1 MKNISFIK
9 WYICTILLASAL
21 FGQAQQ
27 QTKTVISPEILED
40 KSVIFRL
47 YSPHADSVKLGG
59 TMTADYSEFNMV
71 KNDSGVFE
79 VKIGPLAP
87 DMYVYIFKVD
97 GVKATDPSNKIV
109 VRDGGFIE
117 SRLMIP
123 GGATDLYDV
132 KDVPHG
138 WVSSIWY
145 PAKTVG
151 LTRRCLVYT
160 PPGYNKST
168 DSYPVM
174 YLLHGGGGDEEAW
187 VSRGRVNYI
196 LDNLI
201 AQGKAKPM
209 IIVIPNG
216 VITNTSAPSETP
228 LDMLLSNKPSPGI
241 QNMVGEKVAESMVN
255 DLIPFIESNFRVK
268 KGRENRALTGLS
280 MGGYQTQLISNLYP
294 DKFDY
299 LGVMSMGIYDRLD
312 KNYDKEKHIKQITAL
327 NNSHPKL
334 YWIACGKK
342 DFLYDGVV
350 RLLAFYDENKFK
362 YTYRESEGGHSWEN
376 WRMYVSEFAPMLF
389 K

>member
-47 YSPHADSVKLGG
+47 YAPRADSVKLGG

-123 GGATDLYDV
+123 GGATELYDV

-145 PAKTVG
+145 PAKTAG

-299 LGVMSMGIYDRLD
+299 LGVMSMGIYDRFD